1 MILSQK
7 QRMKITWIFSE
18 TSLGSWSI
26 KAKLHEGG
34 YCGEKNRTNLILA
47 LYGNVSRNSP
57 LAPSERFTYIELKN
71 QTYDS
76 TKSTLGLSPI
86 NFLII
91 RIANFR
97 RYVVMF
103 I

>member
-18 TSLGSWSI
+18 TFLGSWSI

-34 YCGEKNRTNLILA
+34 YCGEGNRTN
-47 LYGNVSRNSP
+47 VSRKSP
-57 LAPSERFTYIELKN
+57 LVPSERSNCIEPSLRIKHIIVPRAH
-71 QTYDS
+71 S
-76 TKSTLGLSPI
+76 I
-86 NFLII
+86 NSLII
-91 RIANFR
+91 RIENFR
-97 RYVVMF
+97 RNVVMF

>member
-34 YCGEKNRTNLILA
+34 YCGEGNRTNLILV
-47 LYGNVSRNSP
+47 LYGNVSRKSP
-57 LAPSERFTYIELKN
+57 LAPSERFYCIEPSLRIKH
-71 QTYDS
+71 
-76 TKSTLGLSPI
+76 
-86 NFLII
+86 II
-91 RIANFR
+91 VPRAH
-97 RYVVMF
+97 
-103 I
+103 